1 LNECNRFYNKFDRSK
16 PYQINKKIKI
26 QKFNPAVDKKI
37 LVLLAGLM
45 WCGVGVMLI
54 SFAVT
59 WLSIYEGSGR
69 VIFYISGFLAAMPIH
84 HFGFLKI
91 ADKNL
96 GRLLPITEKKC
107 LFSFMTWR
115 SYLIVLVMVS
125 MGIALR
131 HSAIPKQYLSVLYNG
146 IGLALFLSGIRY
158 FRFFFMLLVKK

>member
-1 LNECNRFYNKFDRSK
+1 MKNMNIRRFTPS
-16 PYQINKKIKI
+16 
-26 QKFNPAVDKKI
+26 VDKRV

-45 WCGVGVMLI
+45 WCGVGIMLVRYA
-54 SFAVT
+54 FT
-59 WLSIYEGSGR
+59 WLLPLGIRVSGIY
-69 VIFYISGFLAAMPIH
+69 FASGFLLAMPVH
-84 HFGFLKI
+84 HFGFLRI

-96 GRLLPITEKKC
+96 NRLLPLTQKKC

-131 HSAIPKQYLSVLYNG
+131 HSSLPKRYLSVLYNG

-158 FRFFFMLLVKK
+158 LRFFIILLIKNKF

>member
-1 LNECNRFYNKFDRSK
+1 MN
-16 PYQINKKIKI
+16 IKE
-26 QKFNPAVDKKI
+26 FTPSADKRV

-45 WCGVGVMLI
+45 WCGVGIMLVRYAMI
-54 SFAVT
+54 WLAPMGIHGAAV
-59 WLSIYEGSGR
+59 Y
-69 VIFYISGFLAAMPIH
+69 YAAGFLAAMPIH

-96 GRLLPITEKKC
+96 NRLLPLKEKKC

-131 HSAIPKQYLSVLYNG
+131 HSALPKSYLSILYNG
-146 IGLALFLSGIRY
+146 IGVALFLSGIRY
-158 FRFFFMLLVKK
+158 LRFFVMLLFKSRSEG